1 MDIFKPYKGA
11 FWCSW
16 CGEECELVPMA
27 HTLQHDLELTL
38 RRWKDGDCT
47 LDDMFARVNKELE
60 RSWLEAFGA
69 AALTLRTGTPKF
81 VRKPGVIDWQE
92 ADDPVT
98 DLAAPDPDTTPD
110 SLKSAPSRP
119 TNKEQTP

>member
-1 MDIFKPYKGA
+1 MEDLWGA
-11 FWCSW
+11 VVSPRCSY
-16 CGEECELVPMA
+16 CGEKCSIVPQP

-69 AALTLRTGTPKF
+69 AALTLQTGTPKF
-81 VRKPGVIDWQE
+81 VRNPGMIDWQE
-92 ADDPVT
+92 ADDKGN
-98 DLAAPDPDTTPD
+98 DLAKSDPEATD
-110 SLKSAPSRP
+110 
-119 TNKEQTP
+119 E